1 MGGLLSYKA
10 EIIHSRVNLTYQIR
24 VCRASTT
31 LINVSLAVTYFSSI
45 PFNLHRPVPALQKAA
60 KMFSFLRRC
69 ICKIAMFKLPTL
81 VCLLWL
87 TNRGVYFVFCRF
99 KIIAS
104 REDWESASL
113 LLNPATVRPTLACI
127 FQRYFDG
134 FPF

>member
-31 LINVSLAVTYFSSI
+31 LINVSLAVTYFLSI
-45 PFNLHRPVPALQKAA
+45 SFNLHRPVPALQKAA
-60 KMFSFLRRC
+60 KMLAFSRC
-69 ICKIAMFKLPTL
+69 IRKIAMFKLSTL

-87 TNRGVYFVFCRF
+87 TNHGIYFVFCRC

-104 REDWESASL
+104 REEWESASL